1 MTIQENLSSDLSLS
15 ISQSCQALEVSR
27 SGYYKWRTQPEI
39 ASTDSKD
46 MDLKNQFQEVALEF
60 PSYGYRR
67 ITAELQDR
75 GYAVNRKRVLRMM
88 R

>member
-1 MTIQENLSSDLSLS
+1 MTIEDSLS
-15 ISQSCQALEVSR
+15 DGLLLPISQSCQSLEVSR

-39 ASTDSKD
+39 ASTAPED

-67 ITAELQDR
+67 IRLNSRTAVMQLTANAR
-75 GYAVNRKRVLRMM
+75 
-88 R
+88 

>member
-1 MTIQENLSSDLSLS
+1 MTIQENLSDGLSIS

-39 ASTDSKD
+39 APTDPED

-75 GYAVNRKRVLRMM
+75 GYAVNRKRVLK
-88 R
+88 

>member
-46 MDLKNQFQEVALEF
+46 MDLKNQFQEIALEF
-60 PSYGYRR
+60 PMVTGGLRLNSRTEVMQL
-67 ITAELQDR
+67 TAN
-75 GYAVNRKRVLRMM
+75 AC
-88 R
+88 